1 MVKLTINDKSVEVP
15 EGTTILQAARQEGI
29 KIPTLCYYEAIKP
42 YGGCR
47 LCVVEVTAGPR
58 TTLTA
63 SCAYP
68 VAEGIKVFTDTE
80 RVMKV
85 RRLVIDLLWS
95 RSPNLPILRSIAQEL
110 GVMEPSFKLGDSECI
125 LCDLCTRVCSELE
138 SLGVIGMQ
146 GRGSKRE
153 VLNPFGEL
161 SEQCQSCG
169 ACGFVCPTAWIH
181 EVVKI
186 NAPCTLTCPAEINV
200 QGYVQ
205 LLNQG
210 KPGEA
215 VKLIMDKLPMP
226 GVLGRI
232 CPHPCEEECRRQA
245 VDEPVAICN
254 LKRFAAD
261 QVNLADIMVPKA
273 EPRSEKVAV
282 IGSGPAGLSCAYQ
295 LARRGY
301 RPTIFEALPVTG
313 GMLRVG
319 IPDYRLPKDILDQE
333 IDNILRLGV
342 ELKLNTAI
350 GRDFTLDSLF
360 ADGYKAVFL
369 GTGCHVGMSM
379 RVPGEDSEGVMQGV
393 DFLRKHTLK
402 EPFKLGKNVAVIGGG
417 NVAIDV
423 ACTAL
428 RLGSK
433 VTLVYRRTRDEM
445 PAHPWEVEQAVC
457 EGVENLYLTAP
468 VAVKTDNG
476 KVRALECQRMELGEP
491 DASGRRRPVP
501 MAGSEFELPVD
512 MIIPAIG
519 QRADVAY
526 LEGSGIKLTKWGT
539 VDADEETC
547 ETSRPGV
554 FAAGDL
560 QSGPWIAVGAVA
572 GGQKAADS
580 IDRYLRGLELKTGEA
595 KKRKRHHRPAAFPV
609 GGVIHPREV
618 MPTLPPEYT
627 CSCFDEIATGFSEE
641 KARAEASRCLN
652 CYSDCLKDFASPA
665 PGVPAY
671 KAPTPVVVE
680 KLKERSAYAN
690 PADEAAVAAIL
701 NKYRDERG
709 NMLPV
714 LLGINRTFN
723 WLPRPALE
731 HVADELHIPLAEI
744 LRVATF
750 YNAFSLVPRGK
761 YIISVCLGTGCFVKG
776 SPRLLDRLERELH
789 IKSGGTTEDMMF
801 SLEPVRCIGCCALA
815 PAVRINEDT
824 YGRLSPDNIRKI
836 LKLYTEE
843 PAAQAEA

>member
-1 MVKLTINDKSVEVP
+1 MVKLTINDKVVEVP

-68 VAEGIKVFTDTE
+68 VAEGIKVLTDTE
-80 RVMKV
+80 RVNKV

-95 RSPNLPILRSIAQEL
+95 RSPDLPILASIAQEL
-110 GVMEPSFKLGDSECI
+110 GVEKPSYQLGDSQCI
-125 LCDLCTRVCSELE
+125 LCDLCTRVCNELE
-138 SLGVIGMQ
+138 HLGVIGMQ

-161 SEQCQSCG
+161 SEKCQECG

-186 NAPCTLTCPAEINV
+186 AAPCSLTCPAGINV

-205 LLNQG
+205 LINQG
-210 KPGEA
+210 KYPEA
-215 VKLIMDKLPMP
+215 VQLIMERLPMA

-232 CPHPCEEECRRQA
+232 CPHPCEEECRRNI
-245 VDEPVAICN
+245 VDEPIAICN

-261 QVNLADIMVPKA
+261 QVDLQAINLPKA
-273 EPRSEKVAV
+273 EARPEKVAI
-282 IGSGPAGLSCAYQ
+282 IGSGPAGLSCAYH

-319 IPDYRLPKDILDQE
+319 IPDYRLPKKVLDQE

-369 GTGCHVGMSM
+369 GTGCHVGMKM
-379 RVPGEDSEGVMQGV
+379 KVPGEDADGVMQGV
-393 DFLRKHTLK
+393 EFLRKYTLK
-402 EPFKLGKNVAVIGGG
+402 QPLKLGKNVAVIGGG

-423 ACTAL
+423 ACSAL

-445 PAHPWEVEQAVC
+445 PAHPWEVEQAIC
-457 EGVENLYLTAP
+457 EGVENMYLTAP

-501 MAGSEFELPVD
+501 VPGSEFELPVD
-512 MIIPAIG
+512 MVIPAIG
-519 QRADVAY
+519 QRADVSY
-526 LEGSGIKLTKWGT
+526 LENSGVNLTRWGT
-539 VDADEETC
+539 IEVDEVTC

-554 FAAGDL
+554 FAAGDV
-560 QSGPWIAVGAVA
+560 QSGPWIAIGAVA
-572 GGQKAADS
+572 GGQEAAES
-580 IDRYLRGLELKTGEA
+580 IDRYLRGVDLREGRQ
-595 KKRKRHHRPAAFPV
+595 KRVRHHRPKTFPV
-609 GGVIHPREV
+609 GGVVQPRV
-618 MPTLPPEYT
+618 TMPTLPPEYT
-627 CSCFDEIATGFSEE
+627 CSCFDEIATGFTEE
-641 KARAEASRCLN
+641 KARTEASRCLN
-652 CYSDCLKDFASPA
+652 CFSECLERLSTPLLQVPTYKPRVLVPERV
-665 PGVPAY
+665 PGQRTAY
-671 KAPTPVVVE
+671 DH
-680 KLKERSAYAN
+680 
-690 PADEAAVAAIL
+690 PADEAAVSAIL
-701 NKYRDERG
+701 NKYREEPG
-709 NMLPV
+709 NLLPV
-714 LLGINRTFN
+714 LLGVNHHFN

-731 HVADELHIPLAEI
+731 HVSDELHIPMAEI

-776 SPRLLDRLERELH
+776 SPRLLDRLERELK
-789 IKSGGTTEDMMF
+789 IKSGQTTEDMMF

-815 PAVRINEDT
+815 PAVRVNKDT
-824 YGRLSPDNIRKI
+824 FGRLTPENIPKI
-836 LKLYTEE
+836 LKLYTEQI
-843 PAAQAEA
+843 AAQG

>member
-1 MVKLTINDKSVEVP
+1 MVKLTINDKLVEVP

-47 LCVVEVTAGPR
+47 LCVVEVTSGGR
-58 TTLTA
+58 TNLTA
-63 SCAYP
+63 SCSYP
-68 VAEGIKVFTDTE
+68 VAEGIKVVTDAP
-80 RVMKV
+80 KV
-85 RRLVIDLLWS
+85 LRARRLVIDLLWS
-95 RSPNLPILRSIAQEL
+95 RSPNLPILRSIAQDL
-110 GVMEPSFKLGDSECI
+110 GVTEPSFPLGDTECI

-138 SLGVIGMQ
+138 ELGVIGMV

-153 VLNPFGEL
+153 VLTPFGEQA
-161 SEQCQSCG
+161 EVCQSCG

-181 EVVKI
+181 EVAKI
-186 NAPCTLTCPAEINV
+186 QAPCSLTCPAGINV

-205 LLNQG
+205 LINQG
-210 KPGEA
+210 KPQEA
-215 VKLIMDKLPMP
+215 VNLIMEKLPLP

-232 CPHPCEEECRRQA
+232 CPHPCEEECRRQI

-261 QVNLADIMVPKA
+261 QVDWKKMGVPKA
-273 EPRSEKVAV
+273 GARPEKVAI

-301 RPTIFEALPVTG
+301 KSTIFEALPVTG

-319 IPDYRLPKDILDQE
+319 IPDYRLPKNILDQE
-333 IDNILRLGV
+333 IDNILKLGV
-342 ELKLNTAI
+342 ELKLNTAF
-350 GRDFTLDSLF
+350 GRDFTLDSLQ

-369 GTGCHVGMSM
+369 GTGCHVGMKLG
-379 RVPGEDSEGVMQGV
+379 VPGEDSEGVMQGV

-402 EPFKLGKNVAVIGGG
+402 EPFTLGKHVAVIGGG

-445 PAHPWEVEQAVC
+445 PAFEHEIEQAVC

-468 VAVKTDNG
+468 VAVKTANG
-476 KVRALECQRMELGEP
+476 KVSALECQRMELGEP

-501 MAGSEFELPVD
+501 VAGSEFELPVD
-512 MIIPAIG
+512 MLIPAIG
-519 QRADVAY
+519 QRAEPSCFDGTG
-526 LEGSGIKLTKWGT
+526 LKLTRWGT
-539 VDADEETC
+539 IEADKVTH

-554 FAAGDL
+554 FVAGDL
-560 QSGPWIAVGAVA
+560 QSGPWIAIGAIA
-572 GGQKAADS
+572 GGQEAAES
-580 IDRYLRGLELKTGEA
+580 IDRYLRKLDLSAARDQG
-595 KKRKRHHRPAAFPV
+595 RKRHHRPKAFPI
-609 GGVIHPREV
+609 GGVVHARTE

-627 CSCFDEIATGFSEE
+627 CSCFDEIATGFTPET
-641 KARAEASRCLN
+641 AQGEATRCLN
-652 CYSDCLKDFASPA
+652 CYSDCLA
-665 PGVPAY
+665 GVGSGVSVY
-671 KAPTPVVVE
+671 KAPTAVVAK
-680 KLKERSAYAN
+680 KLKERSAYDN
-690 PADEAAVAAIL
+690 PADEATVSAIL

-723 WLPRPALE
+723 FLPRPALE
-731 HVADELHIPLAEI
+731 HVADELRLPLAEI

-761 YIISVCLGTGCFVKG
+761 YIVSVCLGTGCFVKG
-776 SPRLLDRLERELH
+776 SPRLLERLERELK
-789 IKSGGTTEDMMF
+789 IKSGGTTEDMLF

-824 YGRLSPDNIRKI
+824 YGRLSPDKLPKI
-836 LKLYTEE
+836 LKGYTE
-843 PAAQAEA
+843 

>member
-1 MVKLTINDKSVEVP
+1 MVKLTINDKLVEVP
-15 EGTTILQAARQEGI
+15 EGTTVLQAARQVGI

-47 LCVVEVTAGPR
+47 LCVVEVTRDGR

-68 VAEGIKVFTDTE
+68 VAEGINVVTDSE
-80 RVMKV
+80 RALKV

-95 RSPNLPILRSIAQEL
+95 RSPDLPILQSLAHQL
-110 GVMEPSFKLGDSECI
+110 GVKEPSFKLGDSQCI

-138 SLGVIGMQ
+138 SLGVIGMV

-153 VLNPFGEL
+153 VLTPFGEL
-161 SEQCQSCG
+161 PDVCQDCG
-169 ACGFVCPTAWIH
+169 ACGFVCPTSYIH

-186 NAPCTLTCPAEINV
+186 PAPCTLTCPAGINA

-205 LLNQG
+205 LINQG
-210 KPGEA
+210 KTQEA
-215 VKLIMDKLPMP
+215 VQLIMEELPLV

-232 CPHPCEEECRRQA
+232 CPHPCEEECRRQM
-245 VDEPVAICN
+245 VDEPIAICN

-261 QVNLADIMVPKA
+261 QVDIKNIKVQVA
-273 EPRSEKVAV
+273 EPRPEKVAI
-282 IGSGPAGLSCAYQ
+282 IGSGPAGLSCAYN

-301 RPTIFEALPVTG
+301 RPTIFETLPVAG

-319 IPDYRLPKDILDQE
+319 IPDYRLPKDILEEE
-333 IDNILRLGV
+333 IDNIKRLGV
-342 ELKLNTAI
+342 ELKFNTAI
-350 GRDFTLDSLF
+350 GRDFTLDSLL
-360 ADGYKAVFL
+360 AGGYKAVFL
-369 GTGCHVGMSM
+369 GTGCHVGMKM
-379 RVPGEDSEGVMQGV
+379 GVPDEDAEGVMQGV
-393 DFLRKHTLK
+393 DFLRKYTLK

-423 ACTAL
+423 ACTAI

-445 PAHPWEVEQAVC
+445 PAHPWEVEQALC
-457 EGVENLYLTAP
+457 EGVETVYLTAP

-476 KVRALECQRMELGEP
+476 KVSALVCQRMELGEP

-501 MAGSEFELPVD
+501 VPGSEYELQVD
-512 MIIPAIG
+512 MVIPAIG
-519 QRADVAY
+519 QRADASY

-539 VDADEETC
+539 IEADKVTH
-547 ETSRPGV
+547 ETSRQGV

-572 GGQKAADS
+572 GGKEAAES
-580 IDRYLRGLELKTGEA
+580 IDRYLRGLDLKEGREGRTRHRLPKMFFKGEVV
-595 KKRKRHHRPAAFPV
+595 K
-609 GGVIHPREV
+609 PREV

-627 CSCFDEIATGFSEE
+627 CSCFDEIATGFTPEQ
-641 KARAEASRCLN
+641 AQAEASRCLN
-652 CYSDCLKDFASPA
+652 CFSECLERLASPA
-665 PGVPAY
+665 AGVPIPKPRVLVPERKPGERTAY
-671 KAPTPVVVE
+671 DE
-680 KLKERSAYAN
+680 
-690 PADEAAVAAIL
+690 PADEAAVKAIL
-701 NKYRDERG
+701 NKYREEPG
-709 NMLPV
+709 NLLPV
-714 LLGINRTFN
+714 LLGVNRHFN

-731 HVADELHIPLAEI
+731 HVSDELRLPMAEI

-750 YNAFSLVPRGK
+750 YNAFSLVPRGR

-776 SPRLLDRLERELH
+776 SPRLLDRLERELK
-789 IKSGGTTEDMMF
+789 IKSGQTTEDMLF

-815 PAVRINEDT
+815 PAVRVNKDT
-824 YGRLSPDNIRKI
+824 YGRLTPDHIRKI
-836 LKLYTEE
+836 LKIYTE
-843 PAAQAEA
+843 PLAAQGEA

>member
-1 MVKLTINDKSVEVP
+1 MVKLTINDKLVEVP
-15 EGTTILQAARQEGI
+15 EGTTILEAARQVGI

-47 LCVVEVTAGPR
+47 LCLVEVTSGGR
-58 TTLTA
+58 TNLTA
-63 SCAYP
+63 SCSYP
-68 VAEGIKVFTDTE
+68 VAEGIKVVTDAP
-80 RVMKV
+80 KV
-85 RRLVIDLLWS
+85 LKARRLVIDLLWS
-95 RSPNLPILRSIAQEL
+95 RSPNLPILRSIAQDL
-110 GVMEPSFKLGDSECI
+110 GVKEPSFPLGESECI

-138 SLGVIGMQ
+138 QLGVIGMV

-153 VLNPFGEL
+153 VLIPFGEVA
-161 SEQCQSCG
+161 EVCQSCG

-181 EVVKI
+181 EVAKI
-186 NAPCTLTCPAEINV
+186 AAPCTLTCPAGINV

-205 LLNQG
+205 LINQG
-210 KPGEA
+210 KNQEA
-215 VKLIMDKLPMP
+215 VNLIMEKLPLP

-232 CPHPCEEECRRQA
+232 CPHPCEEECRRQI

-261 QVNLADIMVPKA
+261 QVDWKKMGVPKA
-273 EPRSEKVAV
+273 EARPEKVAI

-301 RPTIFEALPVTG
+301 KSTIFEALPVTG

-319 IPDYRLPKDILDQE
+319 IPDYRLPKNILDQE
-333 IDNILRLGV
+333 IDNILSLGV
-342 ELKLNTAI
+342 ELKLNTAF
-350 GRDFTLDSLF
+350 GRDFTLDSLL

-369 GTGCHVGMSM
+369 GTGCHVGMKLG
-379 RVPGEDSEGVMQGV
+379 VPGEDSEGVMQGV

-402 EPFKLGKNVAVIGGG
+402 EPFQLGKNVAVIGGG

-423 ACTAL
+423 ACSAL

-445 PAHPWEVEQAVC
+445 PAHPWEVEQALC

-501 MAGSEFELPVD
+501 VAGSEFELPVD

-519 QRADVAY
+519 QRAEASCF
-526 LEGSGIKLTKWGT
+526 EGTGLKLTKWGT
-539 VDADEETC
+539 IEADKVTH

-554 FAAGDL
+554 FVAGDL
-560 QSGPWIAVGAVA
+560 QSGPWIAIGAIA
-572 GGQKAADS
+572 GGQEAAES
-580 IDRYLRGLELKTGEA
+580 IDRYLRGLDLSAARGQG
-595 KKRKRHHRPAAFPV
+595 RKRHHRPKAFPI
-609 GGVIHPREV
+609 GGVVHPRTE

-627 CSCFDEIATGFSEE
+627 CSCFDEIATGFT
-641 KARAEASRCLN
+641 AETAQGEATRCLN
-652 CYSDCLKDFASPA
+652 CYSGCLE
-665 PGVPAY
+665 GVGSGVSVY
-671 KAPTPVVVE
+671 KAPTAAVQK
-680 KLKERSAYAN
+680 KLKERSAYDN
-690 PADEAAVAAIL
+690 PADEATVSAIL

-723 WLPRPALE
+723 FLPRPALE
-731 HVADELHIPLAEI
+731 HVADELHLPLAEI

-750 YNAFSLVPRGK
+750 YNAFSLVPRGR
-761 YIISVCLGTGCFVKG
+761 YIVSVCLGTGCFVKG
-776 SPRLLDRLERELH
+776 SPRLLDRLERELK
-789 IKSGGTTEDMMF
+789 IKSGGTTEDMLF

-824 YGRLSPDNIRKI
+824 YGRLSPENIPKI
-836 LKLYTEE
+836 LKAYTE
-843 PAAQAEA
+843 